1 MLAGNKPKTKMLS
14 PASDQLKDMHDISSS
29 QHGSDVGFS

>member
-14 PASDQLKDMHDISSS
+14 PASDQLKDMHDISS